1 MSKITKDF
9 LFELGTEELPPK
21 ALRNLAQSLLVSVE
35 SQLKRQK
42 LVLVILNGSLHQEGY
57 LL

>member
-35 SQLKRQK
+35 SQLKEAEVSFGDTK
-42 LVLVILNGSLHQEGY
+42 WFASQEGY